1 MHNIADISLETMQ
14 IKRQSTIS
22 LNDLGGI
29 MNYLIL
35 YTTKIFLLLTF
46 GNIIM
51 ICIGEFSFVC
61 FAWYLLSFVNQ

>member
-1 MHNIADISLETMQ
+1 MHNIADISLEAMQ

-35 YTTKIFLLLTF
+35 YTTKIFFKMKDMYRFQT
-46 GNIIM
+46 
-51 ICIGEFSFVC
+51 
-61 FAWYLLSFVNQ
+61 NQSSRKNLPLDLQHK

>member
-1 MHNIADISLETMQ
+1 MHNIADISLEAMQ

-35 YTTKIFLLLTF
+35 YTTKIFFKMKDMYRFQTKQTSRKNLPLDL
-46 GNIIM
+46 
-51 ICIGEFSFVC
+51 
-61 FAWYLLSFVNQ
+61 QHK